1 MRDLYFKNA
10 NCFVV
15 MFSLIDASTFN
26 DLPDLLEQIAKVCD
40 SNLEDIAIILVGNK
54 ADLNNQRVIASQQG
68 IILGKQ
74 INATYVETSTKLG
87 LNCNFVFQEAIKE
100 CFRKGVVKKTSNNFV
115 DIKMVICGS
124 GGVGK
129 V

>member
-74 INATYVETSTKLG
+74 INATYVETSAKLG